1 LARPDLF
8 IWLLGAI
15 AFCVMTGESTMLDWS
30 VNFFQQVVHAPKGLA
45 TMGYSCFI
53 ITMALGRLL
62 GDHFLHRYG
71 MMPVLMVNGIIMSF
85 GFFVASLFGSFFM
98 SALGFLFIGL
108 GDSIIVP
115 TVYSLAARSNRLQPG
130 FAITTVTLLGY
141 VGFLSAPL
149 LIGFLSHQWN
159 MRIAFALV
167 GVFAAFI
174 PLLTRRASRILPP
187 QNF

>member
-1 LARPDLF
+1 
-8 IWLLGAI
+8 
-15 AFCVMTGESTMLDWS
+15 
-30 VNFFQQVVHAPKGLA
+30 
-45 TMGYSCFI
+45 
-53 ITMALGRLL
+53 
-62 GDHFLHRYG
+62 
-71 MMPVLMVNGIIMSF
+71 MMSVLMVNGTIMSF
-85 GFFVASLFGSFFM
+85 GFFVVSLFPSFFM

-115 TVYSLAARSNRLQPG
+115 TVYSLAARSSRLQPG
-130 FAITTVTLLGY
+130 FALTTVTLLGY

-174 PLLTRRASRILPP
+174 PLLTRKASRTSIVNR
-187 QNF
+187 QS